1 MSILVLF
8 YSLAVK
14 YFYINFYILINYFKN
29 LYK

>member
-8 YSLAVK
+8 YSLVVK